1 MNLIVASATNPV
13 FTRKSVN
20 SIHYLLNACRI
31 TNGSVYGVFRLSLQ
45 SAKVKFSMKRF
56 FHTAALLLLIVSS
69 NTIADST
76 FDLTGYKG
84 KVVLLDF
91 WASWCVPCRRSFP
104 WMNRMQEKYGDEGL
118 VIIGVNMDS
127 DPADRD
133 EFLQEYPAQFQIIN
147 DLDGGLARAHEVVAM
162 PSSYIFDRNGEMV
175 TRHLGFKVK
184 KQDEYEA
191 ELVES
196 LRAD

>member
-1 MNLIVASATNPV
+1 LNSIVANAINLILTHKNANLT
-13 FTRKSVN
+13 
-20 SIHYLLNACRI
+20 HDLLNACRVA
-31 TNGSVYGVFRLSLQ
+31 NVSVYGVFCIAPQ
-45 SAKVKFSMKRF
+45 CTKVKIPMKRF
-56 FHTAALLLLIVSS
+56 FRTAVLLLIIVSS

-76 FDLTGYKG
+76 FDLAASRGT
-84 KVVLLDF
+84 VVLLDF

-104 WMNRMQEKYGDEGL
+104 WMNSMQEKYGDDGL

-127 DPADRD
+127 DPADRN
-133 EFLQEYPAQFQIIN
+133 EFLQETPANFQIIN
-147 DLDGGLARAHEVVAM
+147 DPGGELARAHDVIAM
-162 PSSYIFDRNGEMV
+162 PSSYIFDRSGEMV

-191 ELVES
+191 LLVES